1 VSDAASA
8 VIVTGGSAGI
18 GQALCR
24 DFLAAG
30 HRVVSLDRKPNPIDD
45 PALCHVSLDLMDDAA
60 TRAAAADIVARF
72 APTTIVHNAGV
83 VRAALLPDVQ
93 RADLD
98 ALVSLHLGAA
108 LSLVQAAL
116 PAMQAAKF
124 GRIVLISSRAA
135 LGLQTRTSY
144 SATKAALIGM
154 TRTWA
159 LELAPQGITVNAVA
173 PGPIGATEM
182 FHDVLPPG
190 DPRIDKLAGS
200 IPVGRLGEPRDVSRA
215 VLFLAHRDSG
225 FITGQTLFV
234 CGGTSVGSLT
244 I

>member
-1 VSDAASA
+1 MSA
-8 VIVTGGSAGI
+8 RSVIVTGGSAGI
-18 GQALCR
+18 GRALCE

-30 HRVVSLDRKPNPIDD
+30 YAVISLDLKPNPVTH
-45 PALCHVSLDLMDDAA
+45 PSLQSVVVDLMDDEA
-60 TRAAAADIVARF
+60 TRDAAKDVATRF
-72 APTTIVHNAGV
+72 APTTVVHNAGAI
-83 VRAALLPDVQ
+83 RAALLPEVR

-108 LSLVQAAL
+108 LALVQATL
-116 PAMQAAKF
+116 PAMEAAHY

-144 SATKAALIGM
+144 SATKAGLIGM
-154 TRTWA
+154 ARTWA
-159 LELAPQGITVNAVA
+159 LELAPRGITVNAVA
-173 PGPIGATEM
+173 PGPIGSTEM

-190 DPRIDKLAGS
+190 DPRIDKLAQS
-200 IPVGRLGEPRDVSRA
+200 IPVGRLGEPRDVARA
-215 VLFLAHRDSG
+215 VMFLAHPDSS

-234 CGGTSVGSLT
+234 CGGTSVGSLS